1 MIPVPMEPKLLEC
14 RATTRAFMVDHGLLV
29 RAVVFGPEEN
39 SLIGALRSFLTTSPF
54 LYISSENWRC
64 EMVSFEQLS

>member
-1 MIPVPMEPKLLEC
+1 VVSTQS
-14 RATTRAFMVDHGLLV
+14 TTRYGD
-29 RAVVFGPEEN
+29 VFFFFFFFF
-39 SLIGALRSFLTTSPF
+39 GALRSFLTTSPF